1 MPQVMY
7 CEDQSCACNC
17 EGFCEY
23 AFGIAID
30 SDRKCKAYIAR
41 NEKEKEQSEVSDN
54 DSNG

>member
-1 MPQVMY
+1 MTRVLY

-30 SDRKCKAYIAR
+30 KDRKCKAYIER
-41 NEKEKEQSEVSDN
+41 KEKEEKKEDAEN
-54 DSNG
+54 R